1 MQPEFSQNKKIFDKS
16 KSLRTFETPIQ
27 MTISS
32 VDKANSEGNLFHLR
46 YSWSLRL
53 GESCLNKF

>member
-1 MQPEFSQNKKIFDKS
+1 
-16 KSLRTFETPIQ
+16 

-46 YSWSLRL
+46 YSWRLRL
-53 GESCLNKF
+53 GSLV